1 MAEKSVVMLA
11 ALTSGTLVE
20 GALVLLFP
28 PLGVVPPP
36 DELPPQAA
44 RPTIAATA
52 MLAAAAYL

>member
-1 MAEKSVVMLA
+1 MAEKSGVKLVA
-11 ALTSGTLVE
+11 ATSGTLVE
-20 GALVLLFP
+20 GALLLP

-52 MLAAAAYL
+52 MPAAAAYL